1 MKHSV
6 PTVLDPDM
14 SSSRVLRSTPD
25 APSWVLDLSNLTA
38 ALVPEGLVLQP
49 VWDHLQQHHPLLLR
63 SPLFPVVLS
72 VSTYFVLV
80 GLYTGL
86 DLLAPTWPCV
96 NRYKLHPQRPVTSA
110 QVCSTLGVT
119 LYNHLLY
126 ILPAAVAQWLWRP
139 ATALPRQAPTL
150 WEFLLGILGCTV
162 VFDFQYYLWHL
173 LHHRVP
179 WLYRTF
185 HAVHHQYSQPFS
197 LVTQYLSGWELFS
210 VGFWA
215 TVDPVLLR
223 CHCLTAWGF
232 MVFNIY
238 VSTEDHCGYDFPWA
252 MHRLVPF
259 GLWGGA
265 PKHDAH
271 HQRPA
276 TNFAPFFSHWDWLGG
291 TNTSTTSTTTLS
303 GTTPTLS
310 TEEGIKEEIKGR
322 NE

>member
-6 PTVLDPDM
+6 PTLLDPDM
-14 SSSRVLRSTPD
+14 SSSRALRSSPD
-25 APSWVLDLSNLTA
+25 DPSWVLDLGNLTA
-38 ALVPEGLVLQP
+38 ALLPEGLVLQP
-49 VWDHLQQHHPLLLR
+49 VWDHLQQHHQPLLR

-110 QVCSTLGVT
+110 HVCSTLGVT
-119 LYNHLLY
+119 LYNHLVY
-126 ILPAAVAQWLWRP
+126 IFPAAVAQWLWRP
-139 ATALPRQAPTL
+139 ATGLPRQAPTL

-197 LVTQYLSGWELFS
+197 LVTQHLSGWELFS

-271 HQRPA
+271 HQKPA

-291 TNTSTTSTTTLS
+291 TNTSTTSSTLS

-310 TEEGIKEEIKGR
+310 TEEEVKEEMKGR
-322 NE
+322 KD